1 MNQIINM
8 IVRQVMHQLVR
19 RGVNAGFDQASK
31 MGKRREEPEYDADGN
46 PVVQRQI
53 TPTGAAKCASGKTIG
68 QSDWSDFQILIRP
81 VARQLDLK
89 CLLSFKPC
97 P

>member
-53 TPTGAAKCASGKTIG
+53 TPEERQERRARR
-68 QSDWSDFQILIRP
+68 Q
-81 VARQLDLK
+81 ARQNARQAK
-89 CLLSFKPC
+89 QSVKAIGRISKF
-97 P
+97 